1 MSRAPRATQRGIALL
16 LVLWIFMVLGV
27 LALDFSHYIRD
38 EAMASVNFSDETRG
52 YYVALAGMNR
62 ALFDAIQE
70 RSTNPGPNQKT
81 RGGTKAK
88 SQDAVG
94 KEDEEDI
101 PADGV
106 WHPGDFAGAR
116 YEVRMSDEEGLIPIN
131 INFANA
137 EYHGQELLT
146 AVMTYLVQGGD
157 LTRGQ
162 DRRAKADIDG
172 LVEAITD
179 YEDCDHT
186 GKAERGAKN
195 AWFDAP
201 EELLQIPGMTA
212 DLFYGSAGMPGLR
225 DLVTVY
231 GSRKPRINTRTVTA
245 PVLQVLLRIDAAA
258 AEDLIAERD
267 ADGDEVFLTR
277 VQGMAGAVG
286 PFADVFEQLAPHTIR
301 VEARADIA
309 EERNRSWVGAIV
321 ELEAGNA
328 EGPRVRRWL
337 DRTWDGRLP
346 SPPDE
351 SGPLS

>member
-1 MSRAPRATQRGIALL
+1 MTRAPRSSEHGIALL
-16 LVLWIFMVLGV
+16 MVLWIFMVLGV

-38 EAMASVNFSDETRG
+38 EAMASINFSDETRG

-70 RSTNPGPNQKT
+70 RNTNPGANQKT
-81 RGGTKAK
+81 RGPKTKAP
-88 SQDAVG
+88 DAT
-94 KEDEEDI
+94 KEDEEQV
-101 PADGV
+101 PADGI

-131 INFANA
+131 INFPNGT
-137 EYHGQELLT
+137 YHGQEIVK
-146 AVMTYLVQGGD
+146 AVVTYLVQGGD
-157 LTRGQ
+157 TTKGQ
-162 DRRAKADIDG
+162 GRRETADIDG
-172 LVEAITD
+172 IVDAIVD
-179 YEDCDHT
+179 YEDCDHS
-186 GKAERGAKN
+186 GRSERGAKN

-212 DLFYGSAGMPGLR
+212 QLFYGGDGMPGLR

-267 ADGDEVFLTR
+267 ADGDEIFLNR

-346 SPPDE
+346 SPPDV